1 MTRRKQLGDLAW
13 HGFQVFVASL
23 LVTTAAGDYL
33 TRLRTLEFWQ
43 DLAGSAAVAVVSQ
56 LLAFAALRMCPRQ
69 VESSGKEP
77 DTPP

>member
-1 MTRRKQLGDLAW
+1 
-13 HGFQVFVASL
+13 VFVASL

-56 LLAFAALRMCPRQ
+56 LLAFAALRMCPRS
-69 VESSGKEP
+69 VEAGKEP